1 MKAALTVIMF
11 LLLGQP
17 LYADSGVSAE
27 IPFME
32 FFISCSKEL
41 DIPMPA
47 ALAIARVE
55 SGLKP
60 WMLNIEGR
68 TFRFS
73 SRAEAVAKA
82 AQARRDGRSFDVGI
96 MQINNWWLDRY
107 DISLEAAFDP
117 LANIYLGCW
126 IFKQELVR
134 HKDLRLAIG
143 AYHSPDPLR
152 ASRYAD
158 QVMKALAGGPVNRAV
173 NRPPPQT
180 TTAVSRPASPKRP
193 PASNPAPLKVGYN
206 FDNSMKVRKK

>member
-1 MKAALTVIMF
+1 MKTALTAILF
-11 LLLGQP
+11 LLLSQP
-17 LYADSGVSAE
+17 LYADSGVSIE

-32 FFISCSKEL
+32 FFISCSREL

-60 WMLNIEGR
+60 WTLNVAGR

-73 SRAEAVAKA
+73 SKAEAMAKA

-107 DISLEAAFDP
+107 EISLEAAFDP

-126 IFKQELVR
+126 IFKQELAR

-158 QVMKALAGGPVNRAV
+158 QVMKALVRGPVS
-173 NRPPPQT
+173 QSST
-180 TTAVSRPASPKRP
+180 KTTAVVSRPASQKYP
-193 PASNPAPLKVGYN
+193 PVNKAAPLKVGYN